1 MWRDGFRQGSFRRG
15 FVPHWG
21 HIKVNGA
28 RCQEDSHRGEFR
40 PPILWQLHINPLGEP
55 LKKRL
60 SQSGRSAQE
69 MGRSVLMYSKDAAV
83 LLSHSDPA
91 VLAAAAVTEAR
102 VDGEALADLYLPT
115 STSKSNSVIFCPRNA
130 CQFITKFL

>member
-1 MWRDGFRQGSFRRG
+1 MWRDGFRQGSFQRG